1 VGKQKQQI
9 TPLKR
14 FSFSIISVVMLIW
27 AGTAGYM
34 VLEHMTPVDAL
45 YMTIITLSTVGFSEI
60 HTLSET
66 GRLFTL
72 ALIIGGT
79 SLFFYTL
86 TNVAVFFLSGEWREH
101 WELQRYRRMLLV
113 LDNHY
118 IICGYGRL
126 GSSVAAEMSA
136 KGIPFVIIETSQEKI
151 DATSEQ
157 DYITINGNAA
167 DEAILREAGIDR
179 AKGLIAATNSDAEN
193 VFIVLT
199 ARTLRT
205 GLHIVARADCEESRT
220 KLMRA
225 GADKVVL
232 LYKSAGRKMANLLI
246 DPGLE
251 EYLDELSDAKNTD
264 LQMAQ
269 FTISEKSALVG
280 KSFREADLY
289 NNLLVSPV
297 GYKLPDGEMHSSPKP
312 AEVIQQQGTIIA
324 IGKPSDLDNL
334 KKLARGDKTL

>member
-1 VGKQKQQI
+1 
-9 TPLKR
+9 
-14 FSFSIISVVMLIW
+14 MLIW
-27 AGTAGYM
+27 VGTTGYIM
-34 VLEHMTPVDAL
+34 LEHMTLIDAL

-101 WELQRYRRMLLV
+101 LELQRYRRMLLV

-118 IICGYGRL
+118 IICGFGRL

-167 DEAILREAGIDR
+167 DETMLREAGIDR

-199 ARTLRT
+199 ARTLRA

-251 EYLDELSDAKNTD
+251 EYLEELNDARNTD

-269 FTISEKSALVG
+269 FTISAKSSLVG

-289 NNLLVSPV
+289 NKLMVSPV
-297 GYKLPDGEMHSSPKP
+297 GYKLPGGEMHSSPRP

-334 KKLARGDKTL
+334 KKLARGDNAL